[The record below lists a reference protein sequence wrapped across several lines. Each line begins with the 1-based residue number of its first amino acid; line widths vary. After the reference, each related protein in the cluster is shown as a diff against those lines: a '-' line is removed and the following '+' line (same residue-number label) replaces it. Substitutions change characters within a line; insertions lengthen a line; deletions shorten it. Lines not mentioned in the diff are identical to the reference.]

1 MNKVL
6 IEVKLPA
13 AELSYDIFVPDS
25 MQIGT
30 LTALTAAVFSRLSGG
45 VYTAGEQAVLCE
57 QRTGEQYDVNAR
69 IFETDIRNGTK
80 LLLY

>member
-6 IEVKLPA
+6 IEVRLPA
-13 AELSYDIFVPDS
+13 AELSYDMFVPDS

-30 LTALTAAVFSRLSGG
+30 LTALAASVFSRLSGG

-57 QRTGEQYDVNAR
+57 QKTGREFDVNAR

>member
-6 IEVKLPA
+6 IEVTLPA
-13 AELSYDIFVPDS
+13 AGLSYDIFVPDS

-30 LTALTAAVFSRLSGG
+30 LTMLTASVFSRLSGG
-45 VYTAGEQAVLCE
+45 VYTVGEQAVLCS
-57 QRTGEQYDVNAR
+57 RKTGEQYDINAR
-69 IFETDIRNGTK
+69 LFETDIRNGTK

>member
-1 MNKVL
+1 MSKVL

-13 AELSYDIFVPDS
+13 AGLCYDLFVPDS

-30 LTALTAAVFSRLSGG
+30 LTALAASVFSRLSGG
-45 VYTAGEQAVLCE
+45 VYTAGGQAVLCE
-57 QRTGEQYDVNAR
+57 QKTGRQYDVNAR
-69 IFETDIRNGTK
+69 VYETDIRNGTK